1 MKITRFLSGYH
12 EDNKV
17 FYQVIMKITRFL
29 SGYHEDN
36 KVFIRLS

>member
-1 MKITRFLSGYH
+1 MKITRFL
-12 EDNKV
+12 D
-17 FYQVIMKITRFL
+17 QVIMKITRFL